1 MRRVCGTLGMFQNY
15 VPKSCSHMIKDPRT
29 GTLSLPQVCKARV
42 NCVSR
47 VSLRDACFWGS
58 IDGERLT
65 DWSVPR
71 WVPSRC
77 LRTPGDTDKNG
88 TRVKELN
95 TWLYFPVK
103 GKGNSV
109 RYFEHDIKVSQMA

>member
-1 MRRVCGTLGMFQNY
+1 
-15 VPKSCSHMIKDPRT
+15 MIKDPRT
-29 GTLSLPQVCKARV
+29 GTLSLPQVCKLRA
-42 NCVSR
+42 NYVSH

-65 DWSVPR
+65 DWSVR
-71 WVPSRC
+71 VPSRC